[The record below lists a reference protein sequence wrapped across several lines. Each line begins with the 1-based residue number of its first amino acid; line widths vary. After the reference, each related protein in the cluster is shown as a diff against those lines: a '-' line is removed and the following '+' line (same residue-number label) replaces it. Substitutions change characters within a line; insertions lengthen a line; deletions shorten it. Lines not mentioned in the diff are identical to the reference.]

1 MSYTLI
7 FYHLPDV
14 YPKVAVSIPIRIVFC
29 SEERTDFC
37 SSVIAA
43 TCSPLILDNC
53 SRENALKISGGIC
66 RRELPATAS
75 S

>member
-1 MSYTLI
+1 MSYT
-7 FYHLPDV
+7 HLPDV
-14 YPKVAVSIPIRIVFC
+14 YPEVAVSILIRIVFC
-29 SEERTDFC
+29 AEERTDFC

-53 SRENALKISGGIC
+53 SRENALKISGGMC
-66 RRELPATAS
+66 CRELPATAS